1 MEAERF
7 RKLWE
12 TLLPLGRAAAGQPG
26 GGWLRY
32 SWSEADLAAR
42 AWFIE
47 QATARGLAVETDRNG
62 NLFAWLG
69 DPSTGDAV
77 VTGSHLDSVPH
88 GGAYDGPLGVVSGL
102 LALDE
107 LADRGRTPRRPVAVA
122 VFTEEEG
129 ARFGLACLGSRLLT
143 GAVDP
148 ERARALADPEGVT
161 LASAMR
167 AAGGDPAAIGPDPE
181 RLARIGCF
189 LELHIEQGRALV
201 DVDAPVGIASGIW
214 PHGRW
219 RLELTGAGNHAG
231 TTVMADR
238 RDPML
243 TAAFT
248 VLAANKD
255 ARLRGAHATVGR
267 LEASPNATNAV
278 PAAATLWLDA
288 RAPDAATLDELVAAI
303 TTRAQDRAGRDG
315 TRLAVTPESISPAV
329 TFDPALRERLGAV
342 LPGAPVLATAAG
354 HDAGVLAGHV
364 ATGMLFVRNP
374 SGVSHAPAEAAS
386 DDDCAAGVTALAD
399 ALESLACG

>member
-1 MEAERF
+1 MDADRF
-7 RKLWE
+7 RKVWDS
-12 TLLPLGRAAAGQPG
+12 LLPVGRDPG
-26 GGWLRY
+26 GNGWSRY
-32 SWSEADLAAR
+32 AWSEADLAGR
-42 AWFIE
+42 AWFTE
-47 QATARGLAVETDRNG
+47 QATARGLTVETDRNG

-69 DPSTGDAV
+69 DPAAGGAV

-107 LADRGRTPRRPVAVA
+107 LADRGAVPRRPVAVA

-148 ERARALADPEGVT
+148 DRARALADAGGVS
-161 LASAMR
+161 LVDAMR
-167 AAGGDPAAIGPDPE
+167 AAGADAAGIGPDPE

-189 LELHIEQGRALV
+189 VELHIEQGRALV
-201 DVDAPVGIASGIW
+201 DLGAPVGIASGIW

-219 RLELTGAGNHAG
+219 RVELTGEGNHAG

-243 TAAFT
+243 TAAYT

-267 LEASPNATNAV
+267 IEVSPNATNAV
-278 PAAATLWLDA
+278 PAAARLWLDA
-288 RAPDAATLDELVAAI
+288 RAPDGAALDALVAAI
-303 TTRAQDRAGRDG
+303 TARARDRATRDG
-315 TRLAVTPESISPAV
+315 TAVAVTAESVTPAV
-329 TFDPALRERLGAV
+329 TFDPDLRDRLGAA

-354 HDAGVLAGHV
+354 HDAGILAGHV
-364 ATGMLFVRNP
+364 PTGMLFVRNP
-374 SGVSHAPAEAAS
+374 TGVSHAPAETAS
-386 DDDCAAGVTALAD
+386 DHDCAAGVTALAD
-399 ALESLACG
+399 VLESLACG